1 MKICYIAD
9 TASIHTRKWVKFFA
23 ERNHETHLISY
34 KFWADAKVDNVSLY
48 VLRAI
53 CPQMAKLSFAP
64 NLVSNLIQL
73 RGLLK
78 RIKPDILHAHYVTD
92 SGLLA
97 ALSGF
102 HPFVMTAWGSDV
114 LVLPQEFR
122 RWRWIVKYVV
132 KRADLLTCD
141 AEHMKKKLIE
151 LGAYHQKI
159 RIVNFGVDVAEFDPD
174 INGEKIR
181 EKLGLASSPVV
192 ISLRSL
198 EPVYDIESLISSISL
213 VSKKI
218 PEAKFIIAGRGS
230 QEFMLKEL
238 SKSLGILE
246 NTKFVGLIPYEEL
259 PQYLRAAEIYVST
272 SLSDAGLAA
281 STAEAM
287 ACKLPVVITDFGDN
301 RDWVKDGEGGFI
313 IPTKNPA
320 ILAEKIV
327 YLLQNQDVRRRFGK
341 INRRVIEERNN
352 YQKEMA
358 KMESLY
364 NQMIDK
370 YKSNKF

>member
-1 MKICYIAD
+1 LKICYIAD

-34 KFWADAKVDNVSLY
+34 KFWADGKVDNANLY

-53 CPQMAKLSFAP
+53 CPQMAKLSFVP
-64 NLVSNLIQL
+64 NLVTSLVQL

-102 HPFVMTAWGSDV
+102 HPFVMTAWGSDL
-114 LVLPQEFR
+114 LVLPEEFR
-122 RWRWIVKYVV
+122 RWRRIVKYVV

-141 AEHMKKKLIE
+141 AEHMKEKLIE
-151 LGAYHQKI
+151 LGVDHQKI
-159 RIVNFGVDVAEFDPD
+159 RIVNFGVDVQEFDPD
-174 INGEKIR
+174 INGERIR
-181 EKLGLASSPVV
+181 EKLELGSSPVV

-198 EPVYDIESLISSISL
+198 EPVYDIESLISSIPL

-230 QEFMLKEL
+230 QESMLKEL
-238 SKSLGILE
+238 SKSLGILG
-246 NTKFVGLIPYEEL
+246 NTKFVGFIPYEEL
-259 PQYLRAAEIYVST
+259 PQYLRAAEVYVST

-287 ACKLPVVITDFGDN
+287 ACELPVVITDFGNN
-301 RDWVKDGEGGFI
+301 RDWVNDGEGGFI
-313 IPTKNPA
+313 IPAKNPA
-320 ILAEKIV
+320 ILAQKIV
-327 YLLQNQDVRRRFGK
+327 YLLQNRDVRRKFGK
-341 INRRVIEERNN
+341 TNRRIIEERNN
-352 YQKEMA
+352 YEKEM
-358 KMESLY
+358 KLMEDIYIQLKDAY
-364 NQMIDK
+364 PRRR
-370 YKSNKF
+370 